1 MDEKLKATLSDA
13 LDKQAGDNPV
23 LTAVKDFIFYIIA
36 AGNHIDVAAEL
47 IAEKKTVREAFD
59 AAADQARDMAVRN
72 CACVEDKTVYAWV
85 AEFLGLKGCITE
97 EEIAAYCIGER
108 TGNAVATETPKAPE
122 TENSSVSLD
131 LGLDNLFD

>member
-1 MDEKLKATLSDA
+1 MTEELKQKLSEALS
-13 LDKQAGDNPV
+13 KQAGDNPV
-23 LTAVKDFIFYIIA
+23 LTAVKNFIFYIIT

-59 AAADQARDMAVRN
+59 AAADQARDMAVQN
-72 CACVEDKTVYAWV
+72 CACVEDKTVYSWV
-85 AEFLGLKGCITE
+85 AEFLGLKGCISE

-108 TGNAVATETPKAPE
+108 TGNAVAADTPKAPE
-122 TENSSVSLD
+122 TENNSVSLD